1 MVPVVRTLQTFLPQT
16 QISWVIGRTEAQ
28 LLSGLDGV
36 ELIVHDKRQ
45 GPLALRRQLAG
56 RQFDLLMLMQV
67 ALRAGLAA
75 SMVKAPVRL
84 GFDPDRSRDF
94 HGLFIN
100 QRISA
105 DGPGHVIDGFFGFC
119 EALGIADRVMR
130 WDIPIPEEAENKARS
145 LLSHDQPTLLIS
157 PCSSQRARNYRNWPI
172 DHYVAL
178 ATHAAKTH
186 DMHAVITGGGT
197 AVENEY
203 GQAIQSELEKRG
215 IASTNLVGQTDL
227 KTLFALI
234 SRSAVVLAPDS
245 GPVHMAVAAG
255 TPAIGLYASSNP
267 DRTGPVR
274 GRQWV
279 VNAYPQAVRK
289 VLGREVD
296 EIKWGR
302 RVRDP
307 AVMTLITPEQV
318 IERLD
323 QLLDVPE
330 SQRMEPVS

>member
-1 MVPVVRTLQTFLPQT
+1 
-16 QISWVIGRTEAQ
+16 
-28 LLSGLDGV
+28 
-36 ELIVHDKRQ
+36 
-45 GPLALRRQLAG
+45 
-56 RQFDLLMLMQV
+56 
-67 ALRAGLAA
+67 
-75 SMVKAPVRL
+75 
-84 GFDPDRSRDF
+84 
-94 HGLFIN
+94 
-100 QRISA
+100 
-105 DGPGHVIDGFFGFC
+105 
-119 EALGIADRVMR
+119 
-130 WDIPIPEEAENKARS
+130 
-145 LLSHDQPTLLIS
+145 
-157 PCSSQRARNYRNWPI
+157 
-172 DHYVAL
+172 
-178 ATHAAKTH
+178 
-186 DMHAVITGGGT
+186 MHAVITGGGT

-203 GQAIQSELEKRG
+203 GHAIQSELEKRG